1 MKDLFLSMPSK
12 EYKKSFED
20 YVIAYKNADDNYYF
34 TKYKKGMEN
43 FNEYVDDLYKYSK
56 GIDLPKGWVITSTF
70 WLIDNNEVVG
80 VVRVRHQ
87 DVGTDGHIGYD
98 ISPDYRKKGYG
109 TQILKL
115 ALVEAEKIGIKEVMV
130 TCNIDNEFSR
140 KIIEKNNGKLLGTIF
155 DEEENENLYKYS
167 ISTSNDK

>member
-1 MKDLFLSMPSK
+1 
-12 EYKKSFED
+12 
-20 YVIAYKNADDNYYF
+20 
-34 TKYKKGMEN
+34 MEN

-56 GIDLPKGWVITSTF
+56 GIDLPKGWVTTSTF

-80 VVRVRHQ
+80 VVRVRYQ

-98 ISPDYRKKGYG
+98 IAPDYRKKGYG

-130 TCNIDNEFSR
+130 TCNIDNSFSR
-140 KIIEKNNGKLLGTIF
+140 KII
-155 DEEENENLYKYS
+155 
-167 ISTSNDK
+167 